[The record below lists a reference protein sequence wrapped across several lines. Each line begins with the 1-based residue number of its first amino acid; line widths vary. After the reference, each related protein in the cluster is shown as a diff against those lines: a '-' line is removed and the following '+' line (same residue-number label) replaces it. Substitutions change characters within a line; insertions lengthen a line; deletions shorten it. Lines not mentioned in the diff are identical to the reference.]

1 MEQTANT
8 GGFIREFVPEKIS
21 FVSISERDVAL
32 AIDQLDHR
40 PRKCLGLVTYREVF
54 IKQLHLPGAPLYLRV
69 EGAGGQALAT
79 MIALVVASSA
89 VVSVAGAN
97 PLFF

>member
-8 GGFIREFVPEKIS
+8 GSFIREFVLEKIS

-40 PRKCLGLVTYREVF
+40 PRKCLGLIT
-54 IKQLHLPGAPLYLRV
+54 
-69 EGAGGQALAT
+69 
-79 MIALVVASSA
+79 
-89 VVSVAGAN
+89 SVDSNRG
-97 PLFF
+97 LSLSDRF

>member
-21 FVSISERDVAL
+21 FVSISEKDVALAL

-40 PRKCLGLVTYREVF
+40 PRKCLGLITSREVF
-54 IKQLHLPGAPLYLRV
+54 IKQL
-69 EGAGGQALAT
+69 
-79 MIALVVASSA
+79 
-89 VVSVAGAN
+89 N
-97 PLFF
+97 

>member
-40 PRKCLGLVTYREVF
+40 PRKCLGLVTSREVF

-69 EGAGGQALAT
+69 EGAGGRLWRQ
-79 MIALVVASSA
+79 
-89 VVSVAGAN
+89 
-97 PLFF
+97 